1 MAAPSDFLVDL
12 NETKAEE
19 VSYDVVVEVC
29 ILGWGR
35 RMVWE
40 TIEGS
45 VPLGSR

>member
-1 MAAPSDFLVDL
+1 MSAPSDFLVDL
-12 NETKAEE
+12 NETKAEK